1 MSDTPPPP
9 PGMPP
14 IPPPPPP
21 PGFGSRE
28 NEEKIDDSIAEDLDD
43 NLAMDEIAQF
53 IDDLP
58 TTDAVEPPL
67 PLPPE
72 LDAPPPLPPNFEPT
86 PPHSAEFPP
95 PPPPPPGFS
104 PIEEDAEIDEWSGDR
119 RDVESFDD
127 SPHSLEVD
135 NEEMYVEGSNED
147 SEFTD
152 RDWNSVLDNA
162 FEEEEESNS
171 DSDQLAES
179 QSALSSNLRPS
190 SEVDSIPGEKL

>member
-43 NLAMDEIAQF
+43 NLDMNEIAQF

-58 TTDAVEPPL
+58 TTDAAEPPL

-72 LDAPPPLPPNFEPT
+72 LMHLRLFLLILNQHLHILPN
-86 PPHSAEFPP
+86 
-95 PPPPPPGFS
+95 
-104 PIEEDAEIDEWSGDR
+104 
-119 RDVESFDD
+119 
-127 SPHSLEVD
+127 SLHLLLLV
-135 NEEMYVEGSNED
+135 
-147 SEFTD
+147 FH
-152 RDWNSVLDNA
+152 
-162 FEEEEESNS
+162 
-171 DSDQLAES
+171 
-179 QSALSSNLRPS
+179 LSKKMLR
-190 SEVDSIPGEKL
+190 

>member
-1 MSDTPPPP
+1 M
-9 PGMPP
+9 
-14 IPPPPPP
+14 
-21 PGFGSRE
+21 
-28 NEEKIDDSIAEDLDD
+28 
-43 NLAMDEIAQF
+43 
-53 IDDLP
+53 
-58 TTDAVEPPL
+58 
-67 PLPPE
+67 
-72 LDAPPPLPPNFEPT
+72 DAPPPLPPNFEPT
-86 PPHSAEFPP
+86 PPHSAEF

-135 NEEMYVEGSNED
+135 NEEMYVEGSDED

-179 QSALSSNLRPS
+179 QSALSTNLRPS
-190 SEVDSIPGEKL
+190 SEVDSIPGDKLYVTLKEKEESVLNPDGTVRQQTIDGELILEKFKPKRPCMGHRNTAPEYGLYGYRWWCNHSA

>member
-1 MSDTPPPP
+1 
-9 PGMPP
+9 MPP

-43 NLAMDEIAQF
+43 NLDMNEIAQF

-58 TTDAVEPPL
+58 TTDAAEPPL

-95 PPPPPPGFS
+95 PPPPGFS
-104 PIEEDAEIDEWSGDR
+104 PIEEDAEIDEMEWG
-119 RDVESFDD
+119 
-127 SPHSLEVD
+127 
-135 NEEMYVEGSNED
+135 
-147 SEFTD
+147 
-152 RDWNSVLDNA
+152 
-162 FEEEEESNS
+162 
-171 DSDQLAES
+171 
-179 QSALSSNLRPS
+179 
-190 SEVDSIPGEKL
+190 